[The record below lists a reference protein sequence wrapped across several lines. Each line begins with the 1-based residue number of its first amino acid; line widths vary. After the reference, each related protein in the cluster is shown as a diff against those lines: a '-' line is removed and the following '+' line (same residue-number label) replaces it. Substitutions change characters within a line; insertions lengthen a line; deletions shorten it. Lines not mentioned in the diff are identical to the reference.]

1 MVDRDIAIVVSWQR
15 NGVTLNDTARI
26 QTSQEQHEVLMGDY
40 NSLLRFDTLSSTA
53 DSGNYVCTS
62 ILYSI
67 ESRDYTLN
75 STGTTSYSITVIGT
89 SCEYPF
95 PYESIHSSVIN
106 KHFCDTTDPIMNII
120 VTPSVYSGIDV
131 DPSNT
136 FTLICTAN
144 KPSGV
149 SPSMELYWYH
159 NEDVLDNSRPGVSI
173 HEQEVMGGK
182 EKSSVLTIVSASTIN
197 SGDYTCVAVIDIP
210 ESNRV
215 TSNQSAS
222 VTIQGTTMG

>member
-1 MVDRDIAIVVSWQR
+1 M
-15 NGVTLNDTARI
+15 NPFI
-26 QTSQEQHEVLMGDY
+26 QL
-40 NSLLRFDTLSSTA
+40 
-53 DSGNYVCTS
+53 
-62 ILYSI
+62 
-67 ESRDYTLN
+67 
-75 STGTTSYSITVIGT
+75 
-89 SCEYPF
+89 
-95 PYESIHSSVIN
+95 
-106 KHFCDTTDPIMNII
+106 HFCDTTDPIMSIT

-136 FTLICTAN
+136 FTLTCTAN

-159 NEDVLDNSRPGVSI
+159 NEDVLDNSRPEISI
-173 HEQEVMGGK
+173 REQEVMGGM
-182 EKSSVLTIVSASTIN
+182 EKSSVLTIVSASTIT

-222 VTIQGTTMG
+222 VTIQGTTMGYINIYDVTIILYIHHFCLYRTSSSKCSYSYE